1 MQAAKDAALYQ
12 RPFVPPTRKNVLSTC
27 SYLVI
32 DSSTTAFAA
41 AGEVIGASADE
52 RMYSLLLPTSYLGPL
67 VLIHSSKTHH
77 LVPPLVPPRSYTK
90 ETPGLSTLEEKRLH
104 HRRLALLPG
113 RSL

>member
-1 MQAAKDAALYQ
+1 MLPYINARSSLPHEKS
-12 RPFVPPTRKNVLSTC
+12 VLSTC

-32 DSSTTAFAA
+32 DSATTAFAA

-52 RMYSLLLPTSYLGPL
+52 RMYSLLLLTSYSSPL
-67 VLIHSSKTHH
+67 VLIHSSETHY

-90 ETPGLSTLEEKRLH
+90 ATPGLSTLEEKRLH